1 MCSGQN
7 LRRSRRRKNR
17 YDMCYAV
24 CGVGTEDGIAETII
38 KKKGCRLAA
47 FLFWKDR
54 YKRRRRRMAQWFV
67 AAKKADFEKIAG
79 KFGISPILARLIRN
93 RDVIEEEQIDRF
105 LNGGINGQYDP
116 FLLQDMEKAVS
127 ILIPKIKSGERI
139 RVIGDYDIDGI
150 CAAYILVKGFRAL
163 GADADAAIPHRI
175 KDGYGLNEAL
185 IEEAASEGIRTIV
198 TCDNGIAAAEQI
210 DYGNRMGLTT
220 IVTDHHEI
228 PFTKKEGEKEYLL
241 PPAAAVVD
249 PKREDCPYPFKGI
262 CGAVVAYKLVTA
274 LFMRSGGKEEWK
286 ALEEEFL
293 EFAAFATVGDVM
305 ELKDENRLFVK
316 AGLRLMEHSKN
327 TGLKALLSVNG
338 LLGKKLSPYHIGFVT
353 GPCLN
358 ATGRLDT
365 AARALELLMETD
377 KAKAMDLASGLKE
390 LNEAR
395 KELTAKGLLQAADL
409 VEHTALKNDKVLVL
423 FLPECHESLA
433 GIIAGRVREK
443 YGRPAFVLTRGEED
457 VKGSGRSI
465 EEYHMYEQMSK
476 CSRLFTKFGGHKM
489 AAGLSM
495 REENIDVFRKEI
507 NDACTLTPE
516 DMEEKV
522 HIDIALPLSY
532 VTMEFVEEL
541 EKLEP
546 FGVGNPKPVFAQ
558 KDIVVLGE
566 QILGKN
572 KNVGRYKIRD
582 GFGKEYEMT
591 YFGDVET
598 FGAYYRQRESIF
610 IAYYPSFHEYM
621 GKKSI
626 QIVMQ
631 NYK

>member
-1 MCSGQN
+1 
-7 LRRSRRRKNR
+7 
-17 YDMCYAV
+17 
-24 CGVGTEDGIAETII
+24 
-38 KKKGCRLAA
+38 
-47 FLFWKDR
+47 
-54 YKRRRRRMAQWFV
+54 MAQWFV
-67 AAKKADFEKIAG
+67 AAKKADFEKIAE

-93 RDVIEEEQIDRF
+93 RDIIEEEQIGRF
-105 LNGGINGQYDP
+105 LYGDIEGQYDP
-116 FLLQDMEKAVS
+116 FLLQDMEKAVG
-127 ILIPKIKSGERI
+127 ILIPRLKGGERI

-150 CAAYILVKGFRAL
+150 CAAYILVKGFREL

-175 KDGYGLNEAL
+175 RDGYGLNEAL
-185 IEEAASEGIRTIV
+185 IEEAGAEGIRTIV

-210 DYGNRMGLTT
+210 AYGNRMGITT

-228 PFTKKEGEKEYLL
+228 PFTQTEGKKEYFL
-241 PPAAAVVD
+241 PPAAAVID
-249 PKREDCPYPFKGI
+249 PKREDCPYPFQGI
-262 CGAVVAYKLVTA
+262 CGAVVAYKLVAA
-274 LFMRSGGKEEWK
+274 LFMRLGKKKEWK
-286 ALEEEFL
+286 TLEGELL

-305 ELKDENRLFVK
+305 ELKDENRLLVK
-316 AGLRLMEHSKN
+316 AGLSLMENTKN
-327 TGLKALLSVNG
+327 TGLKALLMVNG
-338 LLGKKLSPYHIGFVT
+338 LFGKKLSPYHIGFVA

-365 AARALELLMETD
+365 AARALELLMEQD
-377 KAKAMDLASGLKE
+377 QARAMECAGELKE

-395 KELTAKGLLQAADL
+395 KELTAKGLLQAIEL
-409 VEHTALKNDKVLVL
+409 VEHTGIKNDRVLVL

-443 YGRPAFVLTRGEED
+443 YGKPVFVLTRGEEG

-465 EEYHMYEQMSK
+465 EEYHMYEQMSV

-495 REENIDVFRKEI
+495 REEDIDLFRKEI
-507 NDACTLTPE
+507 NAACTLTPE

-532 VTMEFVEEL
+532 VTREFVEEL
-541 EKLEP
+541 ERLGP

-572 KNVGRYKIRD
+572 KNVGKYKIRD
-582 GFGKEYEMT
+582 SFGKEYEMT
-591 YFGDVET
+591 YFGDVER
-598 FGAYYRQRESIF
+598 FSAYYRQRESIF